1 MANNPTFEQFLKEGG
16 VKNKVAPERGAVGS
30 IFVPQ
35 AQYDRYMDPKL
46 GFDVSRDN
54 EDYYGENQ
62 GVFEKIAY
70 AVPSFVGNT
79 AINIVGNLSA
89 IPVGIVSA
97 IANQD
102 ASKLIDNSY
111 TQALDS
117 MSEGISDTFKFY
129 RTKEEEENSVLGNM
143 FGTGAANFWLND
155 FLNGASFAIGAVA
168 SEAIMTGLSAA
179 TFGGTGVAQVGMT
192 ARLINRAGKL
202 FKAADKAADAAGA
215 FKYAD
220 DAVKMGQNAT
230 EAALKAT
237 AQAQGLTSLGTLGRQ
252 LTFGT
257 AYEASVEARHH
268 MRDLKEQLIERKKAA
283 KGGAE
288 LDSFELEDIDD
299 QVKSSGTGV
308 FLSNMALLSVSNA
321 AQFNHFTYGVKN
333 LIGKNAGK
341 QVIKGLEKKAF
352 VEGADEAGKAILKP
366 AFETWGKLRKTWDV
380 VKLVKN
386 PLTEGLE
393 ESLQSVINNGFTEYS
408 MNKLNP
414 YSQKESADLIESFG
428 DAFSKQF
435 DLGNKEGWKEF
446 AVGFVLG
453 GAGIPMY
460 GRKGVDAEGKT
471 KYGFTLMGGIA
482 DDIKDRKYERE
493 QTKQYAKFYNATQSK
508 SPIDSVN
515 VVRNTVKAGIETN
528 SISKQYD
535 DHINEGNFKE
545 AKDSQEDIAF
555 SFIKA
560 AFDTGRF
567 DTRVK
572 GIADDVLAMSND
584 EFAKQFGYDN
594 LSEEELQSRKES
606 VVKTY
611 ETLANQVKDSIKLV
625 DSALPNVNESLRT
638 AIAHSLF
645 RDKRIDD
652 RISSL
657 VNRVNELGGFGYRP
671 EKLNDIIG
679 MFSKTYAFEPE
690 EGQLVNKK
698 ALDDNIKFQ
707 TLAKEYEELTA
718 PDPTLTVEESVARNK
733 KAEKVK
739 TQIEQL
745 IKKYPAIA
753 GAANIMDVTNNIN
766 EYNKF
771 LDSLNTI
778 KEAPGVNKDE
788 LDTISSDLNKL
799 FADKIRYTALHNYLF
814 TKEGQTKYDNIEQ
827 AMKEL
832 FEEAVNKTDEE
843 LNNDPTFQHKL
854 RLVLEGMGLPT
865 SLIEKGKKLN
875 LGMLKDRDQL
885 EKESAID
892 KAKTKEAK
900 KKEKDKNKANQTK
913 EEAKS
918 NINNVKTQIENEELL
933 MLISEIEQL
942 IDSIDFNNINN
953 STDINNLKENK
964 TELENFKLKLK
975 EELAKGNKDA
985 SKIQSIITS
994 IDNTVKDVN
1003 TFLSNFGKNKII
1015 ADIADKA
1022 YRHGFEN
1029 LNRNFFVPEGAS
1041 PEVAK
1046 FYEDLSKQLTA
1057 ISQEEFENAI
1067 GSKSIEIRRVSPPNA
1082 GQQYE
1087 LRNGFYYTVPQYFSL
1102 LYANGKMIGSLENP
1116 QQYMYSVEGS
1126 NDLIPI
1132 DWFSDVENPTDL
1144 FLSQIA
1150 VFNGNYVV
1158 GNKLSENAKI
1168 MVAQAKSI
1176 ISFYENVVKDNE
1188 TIPYDVI
1195 NQYFNLSKSASR
1207 TDGISRTLEDV
1218 FFSGKINLPEIN
1230 IDGNNIDG
1238 IVLIESIGG
1247 ELKYNV
1253 VDAEGNKTTIPPTH
1267 ELYKILQEDDVK
1279 EVLYAFLKFGSYV
1292 IFNPNNK
1299 KLYPAELGKAEN
1311 WGEGSAQILNVLN
1324 SISTIDI
1331 SEENYEELLKD
1342 IPQDSNGNYLIKV
1355 PGTGE
1360 VLVKLFKSKPG
1371 QQYISARINFSFSE
1385 QANTPDGKLFIPTR
1399 PTNDKQLFPFGNIDV
1414 VVEKSVNRETGKN
1427 SLKITVQFPDK
1438 LNPKKF
1444 GFIDFYLDEENCV
1457 IENNNIVGFKLD
1469 MDKEF
1474 TLYPYTLNNASK
1486 GVAKAKPVVCKSFAD
1501 LFKHI
1506 NDNREAYSSV
1516 RNLDGLQNCEIN
1528 IKEEDQERSGFKLV
1542 DTNPVKLTVKEN
1554 PDGAIKIVPKNTG
1567 IISKPASK
1575 KVEKTSTIKAKGK
1588 PESVKNAP
1596 EPVIEEPT
1604 STTTTTPSAND
1615 NTIQPVSIN
1624 GEIVDFTISEIKAF
1638 IDELSKSIS
1647 DPKHEPNVQVLSNLA
1662 KHPFLNSFIKEY
1674 VQLYQAG
1681 VAKDIRNITSKMKK
1695 TDFYSEVIPQLLVK
1709 FEDIIKTSE
1718 TTPTPTPSTS
1728 TDIITDEVYNSFIDK
1743 NIVPENILNS
1753 IADKVM
1759 KRETLSQ
1766 RETAIFTGKTSEINE
1781 IIRNKATTAT
1791 APTSTDARADIE
1803 RRREETKNSIKEGFN
1818 GGKTWEYTGQFNDQ
1832 ATKEKIYEVF
1842 QDEYTKEQLIN
1853 EIDAKY
1859 NAELAALDNTSNIES
1874 KTKEQLFP
1882 IDSLHKGEQSGDTL
1896 KVIGYT
1902 KDGVRFEIQ
1911 TEGTL
1916 KPKRNVSFSELKR
1929 LIKEGKLTALE
1940 GGITVET
1947 ETPKKSV
1954 QSSKTNL
1961 INRKKS
1967 ATKNNENPD
1976 NQPPFSM
1983 FNENELEESSISYE
1997 QAVRN
2002 IAELLPDTIDIRD
2015 INEVIGKL
2023 SANGVPAG
2031 VLFNRIIYLSKN
2043 FRNKGTEYHEAF
2055 HAVFRLLFNDQ
2066 EIANVLQLA
2075 SVKYG
2080 IPTIDQLL
2088 DLRDRSAEYNDF
2100 TQEQLTQLWY
2110 EEKLA
2115 DDFAKYATSNGT
2127 KKDLPN
2133 GFFAKLWALIKSF
2146 IGITKSTDD
2155 SVEKYFDNILNKSY
2169 KNRQVRTT
2177 AFPTLINISV
2187 FDLYKNSDGLN
2198 ITSAQS
2204 QRITA
2209 QTLKE
2214 VLVAAQRNGV
2224 DLNDI
2229 QDELIIDAFK
2239 DVINSKYDPDLYWDY
2254 LMDMPDYKR
2263 EAIEDRIGVFYETLY
2278 RVNDE
2283 GDGWVEHDKNFP
2295 TIVNE
2300 IRKKLKYYEEIVNET
2315 WDVSENEEETP
2326 DQLSSIESYKVG
2338 GFSSAP
2344 AFMRYFMST
2353 VELKEDVFG
2362 IGVDVESLSDSE
2374 QDFFTTTA
2382 DGYKIYNGVLS
2393 RVSDLRKDQI
2403 LPALMSMVNNKN
2415 IEAFRQKLLT
2425 EVLKEYYF
2433 NTGNRRMAFEA
2444 SYMNYDPEVHTHEEL
2459 SKTAL
2464 YNMFLRT
2471 FDKAR
2476 INPTTTYVDQKSGSK
2491 KDGTSISIGRANL
2504 RGVDQKQLEQW
2515 DINWSVKKRN
2525 FKDKSEIL
2533 SVLNNIK
2540 AQFESNP
2547 MTFETLNEVVTNIK
2561 SSFSELGVELHE
2573 DYIKAS
2579 LLSVNRKLL
2588 NQKVKEDDVFSKEA
2602 LLFLSTVPGS
2612 LKRIDS
2618 KMLTGMIA
2626 SANSLST
2633 NLNLFANIST
2643 VTNDDDVLVDTITQ
2657 ANTRYR
2663 QMAEGNAFFDENV
2676 VEANYRNAD
2685 GETVY
2690 SFVEKSYITTFVK
2703 QAKDIFSE
2711 VFDEIET
2718 NPDFTEEDASDML
2731 LEKMIDAEFFTQDD
2745 YYLAKSRVRLL
2756 MHNFLLKNKKER
2768 DIFLSNLD
2776 IKFIDGLVDRPLKKE
2791 KGEINTDISKGKGFD
2806 RRASTYGSMSVR
2818 DKLLY
2823 NIFNYVNS
2831 ASIVDEE
2838 TVGTKKQTKIEIF
2851 SQSIGV
2857 QSDKNTHFLIDFIK
2871 KNYVTIND
2879 FTTGFYESVND
2890 LIRGEYNR
2898 IVELQKES
2906 KDLFEYRTTGKK
2918 APWIQKS
2925 NLEIGYEDFHYIRK
2939 NGVDYYIVDGQV
2951 KGIDRDGNVVESQD
2965 VTLDNFRGLQLYNF
2979 NPARYALTNPDIAE
2993 QLEALR
2999 NGAINNLPFPGLDV
3013 SKGGIK
3019 MIMDFQFERFKKML
3033 FSTKINALS
3042 EVKTDGGETLIIQR
3056 QQILPSQ
3063 LFSKTSVKI
3072 GGIKQPV
3079 SVLNENMLKNYFFNY
3094 YLNNMAFSQMLR
3106 GDKYLSVSDPTN
3118 GVKRESKN
3126 NASGPNMGVGQTNV
3140 SIIDPTKELLD
3151 DLERTGVKID
3161 PNRSIERA
3169 DAQGIARMDW
3179 HQTYLRALGKQDIRI
3194 KQIYRKYEKTGV
3206 LSEQDSNYL
3215 ESKGALMQT
3224 LKLVYSADK
3233 YLKMSVTFLNRRDT
3247 STVLPQNEVLFK
3259 TLIDAKHAAEDNN
3272 NFLPTNFFDDTTL
3285 ESLGLTPNATVES
3298 ISEKL
3303 RELYVPLVGREQ
3315 LHDLLNSMEST
3326 NTDFTVY
3333 KSGSKTVNKDVG
3345 YYHNG
3350 QWVLKPSAFTN
3361 SNLREQVVTENL
3373 KDSGIDGTQKNQL
3386 ITSEQFGDAETT
3398 FNDKRIKVSNAVSA
3412 HDKHLANRIKLQYEQ
3427 LKSMVVNKNGKAVW
3441 DYILDEFIN
3450 DLNSSGKN
3458 PLVLEYAK
3466 AIKNEQGFT
3475 NSPEYNL
3482 NHPFVEGL
3490 FQQSFLSFA
3499 SKNSTK
3505 SKANLIKFTLV
3516 SDDMIS
3522 MVRDTSYY
3530 VDKEVVAL
3538 GDSILNN
3545 KLNKNG
3551 TVSNLTEQEQ
3561 EFVDNNLELEKY
3573 NNNYELAYANWRS
3586 ENVNETVLSKRD
3598 LVRLTQ
3604 GRYTPNGE
3612 ITTSRLKHRVLGE
3625 DGKYY
3630 SECIVSEW
3638 FLKKYGLKVGD
3649 RIPDRLLKMLG
3660 VRIPTQDKHSMVS
3673 LRIAGFKPGIHGND
3687 IHVPMEVLYLSGA
3700 DFDIDA
3706 LYTRIIAKLA
3716 NKNKFFGDYIKSSNY
3731 NDALETAFEEFVDDV
3746 KSNKI
3751 YKKNLRIA
3759 LQNSEIIRDYNKL
3772 LNVLNNAFEEI
3783 NKRSIEEKNQN
3794 FAESLNVG
3802 SLIELNDQQYRI
3814 EDITPDNITLLD
3826 LDTNVSTTFPI
3837 DQFNSQFAENTESQF
3852 EKVTRESKELF
3863 DQLPE
3868 EIKVK
3873 YRERR
3878 NLLREFGNSVFNN
3891 FISDIELTTRL
3902 LETEL
3907 YGEDPLLQAF
3917 GESLQNILN
3926 EFGIPSSNLIT
3937 SLFNTHNDH
3946 LHTVILPKAFSAA
3959 SGINPDISEFE
3970 GKYGRT
3976 IRNNMQAYTEG
3987 RVDDITPITISE
3999 TNNILLELEMGLV
4012 HNSGNKEISGTPA
4025 TISPLREIEKELASS
4040 GVLTDSEHYGEDSPL
4055 DHFSFNESIEQG
4067 KKGIGIVAVSNI
4079 LAQLLYKNNIS
4090 IRRTEKGYVINPIF
4104 NTKTGFSDNQTA
4116 LEEILNDGG
4125 IRKNDIKST
4134 VLSAMTD
4141 NAKEVLAGVFNLNGD
4156 TLGVFDTLLDMGVT
4170 LRKSA
4175 FFTRQPILVALSAIN
4190 SNNNSVI
4197 LSSTDITKKKNKQK
4211 GKFSND
4217 EDVLLA
4223 ETLLDATPKNEL
4235 SEFEGATSDEILT
4248 EENLKNAILFETH
4261 MNNVDDLIKYNVSFT
4276 IKGTVYGVDPN
4287 NLEES
4292 IEEMKEFYNRIQ
4304 MSTYNEYNK
4313 AKKINNYLF
4322 NMTKILSLS
4331 KGFPSSFGDIDII
4344 KKSLNDLGIKVSEGN
4359 PLNLNSYELSY
4370 VDGYDYNVSDFPLT
4384 NILELIQNSNLITT
4398 NIQAMYAVSDVSK
4411 EFFIMNT
4418 DAARKVYSSVIKSVG
4433 SVYGAYAREEL
4444 SKIYPTV
4451 LSALVLAA
4459 YRKQIS
4465 DGTITTK
4472 LKMQSNTGNPHL
4484 NSVFDLSPLF
4494 DIKGNRELL
4503 NRARRSNEADV
4514 NLLLKTMGYTTTSY
4528 KGVQGSALENREVGR
4543 FIGDSISKR
4552 NPEYAME
4559 LVDAYTRLINNPE
4572 TRDLAFAIFNQILLR
4587 DGMMFT
4593 RDSLIRHINPSFMKS
4608 LHNTMNDMHEG
4619 LLELEGVTNQ
4629 EDRNEM
4635 FIYLFGMEE
4644 IALTDMIQKLI
4655 LQSTQFQNILTRLDA
4670 KALASVQRSHF
4681 KSLDAILEESKK
4693 DKETEEESSE
4703 KKDMV
4708 SLLREFAENLKS
4720 EKGNAKESTSSALY
4734 PYSQKDAG
4742 KVRLSDTEVS
4752 KYTSNDSP
4760 IRMLENENKDKYMVL
4775 DIFAGLNLPEAKDSK
4790 GAIVNQNLKTIKN
4803 SGLAKIGY
4811 EVVEE
4816 TGAIHRHLILSPI
4829 IKSDGKI
4836 YKLIKFVSAT
4846 KVNGKN
4852 NSIIWNPVSSY
4863 DQLPD
4868 GIKRFAEK
4876 KIFDAE
4882 TALDYKQEF
4891 IFTEEE
4897 IEELKKDFS
4906 TDKLIEQFNKKFY
4919 DHVNPNMLPKGVKAV
4934 YVETDSIGTKEIS
4947 TIAGTVEQW
4956 LDLKKNKPS
4965 YEIPAAPE
4973 FESAPGDNFYGE
4985 NKIVKQRE
4993 DEQREDEMSN
5003 DSKDPFSC

>member
-1 MANNPTFEQFLKEGG
+1 
-16 VKNKVAPERGAVGS
+16 
-30 IFVPQ
+30 
-35 AQYDRYMDPKL
+35 
-46 GFDVSRDN
+46 
-54 EDYYGENQ
+54 
-62 GVFEKIAY
+62 
-70 AVPSFVGNT
+70 
-79 AINIVGNLSA
+79 
-89 IPVGIVSA
+89 
-97 IANQD
+97 
-102 ASKLIDNSY
+102 
-111 TQALDS
+111 
-117 MSEGISDTFKFY
+117 
-129 RTKEEEENSVLGNM
+129 
-143 FGTGAANFWLND
+143 
-155 FLNGASFAIGAVA
+155 
-168 SEAIMTGLSAA
+168 
-179 TFGGTGVAQVGMT
+179 
-192 ARLINRAGKL
+192 
-202 FKAADKAADAAGA
+202 
-215 FKYAD
+215 
-220 DAVKMGQNAT
+220 
-230 EAALKAT
+230 
-237 AQAQGLTSLGTLGRQ
+237 
-252 LTFGT
+252 
-257 AYEASVEARHH
+257 
-268 MRDLKEQLIERKKAA
+268 
-283 KGGAE
+283 
-288 LDSFELEDIDD
+288 
-299 QVKSSGTGV
+299 
-308 FLSNMALLSVSNA
+308 
-321 AQFNHFTYGVKN
+321 
-333 LIGKNAGK
+333 
-341 QVIKGLEKKAF
+341 
-352 VEGADEAGKAILKP
+352 
-366 AFETWGKLRKTWDV
+366 
-380 VKLVKN
+380 
-386 PLTEGLE
+386 
-393 ESLQSVINNGFTEYS
+393 
-408 MNKLNP
+408 
-414 YSQKESADLIESFG
+414 
-428 DAFSKQF
+428 
-435 DLGNKEGWKEF
+435 
-446 AVGFVLG
+446 
-453 GAGIPMY
+453 
-460 GRKGVDAEGKT
+460 
-471 KYGFTLMGGIA
+471 
-482 DDIKDRKYERE
+482 
-493 QTKQYAKFYNATQSK
+493 
-508 SPIDSVN
+508 
-515 VVRNTVKAGIETN
+515 
-528 SISKQYD
+528 
-535 DHINEGNFKE
+535 
-545 AKDSQEDIAF
+545 
-555 SFIKA
+555 
-560 AFDTGRF
+560 
-567 DTRVK
+567 
-572 GIADDVLAMSND
+572 
-584 EFAKQFGYDN
+584 
-594 LSEEELQSRKES
+594 
-606 VVKTY
+606 
-611 ETLANQVKDSIKLV
+611 
-625 DSALPNVNESLRT
+625 
-638 AIAHSLF
+638 
-645 RDKRIDD
+645 
-652 RISSL
+652 
-657 VNRVNELGGFGYRP
+657 
-671 EKLNDIIG
+671 
-679 MFSKTYAFEPE
+679 
-690 EGQLVNKK
+690 
-698 ALDDNIKFQ
+698 
-707 TLAKEYEELTA
+707 
-718 PDPTLTVEESVARNK
+718 
-733 KAEKVK
+733 
-739 TQIEQL
+739 
-745 IKKYPAIA
+745 
-753 GAANIMDVTNNIN
+753 
-766 EYNKF
+766 
-771 LDSLNTI
+771 
-778 KEAPGVNKDE
+778 
-788 LDTISSDLNKL
+788 
-799 FADKIRYTALHNYLF
+799 
-814 TKEGQTKYDNIEQ
+814 
-827 AMKEL
+827 
-832 FEEAVNKTDEE
+832 
-843 LNNDPTFQHKL
+843 
-854 RLVLEGMGLPT
+854 
-865 SLIEKGKKLN
+865 
-875 LGMLKDRDQL
+875 
-885 EKESAID
+885 
-892 KAKTKEAK
+892 
-900 KKEKDKNKANQTK
+900 
-913 EEAKS
+913 
-918 NINNVKTQIENEELL
+918 
-933 MLISEIEQL
+933 
-942 IDSIDFNNINN
+942 
-953 STDINNLKENK
+953 
-964 TELENFKLKLK
+964 
-975 EELAKGNKDA
+975 
-985 SKIQSIITS
+985 
-994 IDNTVKDVN
+994 
-1003 TFLSNFGKNKII
+1003 
-1015 ADIADKA
+1015 
-1022 YRHGFEN
+1022 
-1029 LNRNFFVPEGAS
+1029 
-1041 PEVAK
+1041 
-1046 FYEDLSKQLTA
+1046 
-1057 ISQEEFENAI
+1057 
-1067 GSKSIEIRRVSPPNA
+1067 
-1082 GQQYE
+1082 
-1087 LRNGFYYTVPQYFSL
+1087 
-1102 LYANGKMIGSLENP
+1102 
-1116 QQYMYSVEGS
+1116 
-1126 NDLIPI
+1126 
-1132 DWFSDVENPTDL
+1132 
-1144 FLSQIA
+1144 
-1150 VFNGNYVV
+1150 
-1158 GNKLSENAKI
+1158 
-1168 MVAQAKSI
+1168 
-1176 ISFYENVVKDNE
+1176 
-1188 TIPYDVI
+1188 
-1195 NQYFNLSKSASR
+1195 
-1207 TDGISRTLEDV
+1207 
-1218 FFSGKINLPEIN
+1218 
-1230 IDGNNIDG
+1230 
-1238 IVLIESIGG
+1238 
-1247 ELKYNV
+1247 
-1253 VDAEGNKTTIPPTH
+1253 
-1267 ELYKILQEDDVK
+1267 
-1279 EVLYAFLKFGSYV
+1279 
-1292 IFNPNNK
+1292 
-1299 KLYPAELGKAEN
+1299 
-1311 WGEGSAQILNVLN
+1311 
-1324 SISTIDI
+1324 
-1331 SEENYEELLKD
+1331 
-1342 IPQDSNGNYLIKV
+1342 
-1355 PGTGE
+1355 
-1360 VLVKLFKSKPG
+1360 
-1371 QQYISARINFSFSE
+1371 
-1385 QANTPDGKLFIPTR
+1385 
-1399 PTNDKQLFPFGNIDV
+1399 
-1414 VVEKSVNRETGKN
+1414 
-1427 SLKITVQFPDK
+1427 
-1438 LNPKKF
+1438 
-1444 GFIDFYLDEENCV
+1444 
-1457 IENNNIVGFKLD
+1457 
-1469 MDKEF
+1469 
-1474 TLYPYTLNNASK
+1474 
-1486 GVAKAKPVVCKSFAD
+1486 
-1501 LFKHI
+1501 
-1506 NDNREAYSSV
+1506 
-1516 RNLDGLQNCEIN
+1516 
-1528 IKEEDQERSGFKLV
+1528 
-1542 DTNPVKLTVKEN
+1542 
-1554 PDGAIKIVPKNTG
+1554 
-1567 IISKPASK
+1567 
-1575 KVEKTSTIKAKGK
+1575 
-1588 PESVKNAP
+1588 
-1596 EPVIEEPT
+1596 
-1604 STTTTTPSAND
+1604 
-1615 NTIQPVSIN
+1615 
-1624 GEIVDFTISEIKAF
+1624 
-1638 IDELSKSIS
+1638 
-1647 DPKHEPNVQVLSNLA
+1647 
-1662 KHPFLNSFIKEY
+1662 
-1674 VQLYQAG
+1674 
-1681 VAKDIRNITSKMKK
+1681 
-1695 TDFYSEVIPQLLVK
+1695 
-1709 FEDIIKTSE
+1709 
-1718 TTPTPTPSTS
+1718 
-1728 TDIITDEVYNSFIDK
+1728 
-1743 NIVPENILNS
+1743 
-1753 IADKVM
+1753 
-1759 KRETLSQ
+1759 
-1766 RETAIFTGKTSEINE
+1766 
-1781 IIRNKATTAT
+1781 
-1791 APTSTDARADIE
+1791 
-1803 RRREETKNSIKEGFN
+1803 
-1818 GGKTWEYTGQFNDQ
+1818 
-1832 ATKEKIYEVF
+1832 
-1842 QDEYTKEQLIN
+1842 
-1853 EIDAKY
+1853 
-1859 NAELAALDNTSNIES
+1859 
-1874 KTKEQLFP
+1874 
-1882 IDSLHKGEQSGDTL
+1882 
-1896 KVIGYT
+1896 
-1902 KDGVRFEIQ
+1902 
-1911 TEGTL
+1911 
-1916 KPKRNVSFSELKR
+1916 
-1929 LIKEGKLTALE
+1929 
-1940 GGITVET
+1940 
-1947 ETPKKSV
+1947 
-1954 QSSKTNL
+1954 
-1961 INRKKS
+1961 
-1967 ATKNNENPD
+1967 
-1976 NQPPFSM
+1976 
-1983 FNENELEESSISYE
+1983 
-1997 QAVRN
+1997 
-2002 IAELLPDTIDIRD
+2002 
-2015 INEVIGKL
+2015 
-2023 SANGVPAG
+2023 
-2031 VLFNRIIYLSKN
+2031 
-2043 FRNKGTEYHEAF
+2043 
-2055 HAVFRLLFNDQ
+2055 
-2066 EIANVLQLA
+2066 
-2075 SVKYG
+2075 
-2080 IPTIDQLL
+2080 
-2088 DLRDRSAEYNDF
+2088 
-2100 TQEQLTQLWY
+2100 
-2110 EEKLA
+2110 
-2115 DDFAKYATSNGT
+2115 
-2127 KKDLPN
+2127 
-2133 GFFAKLWALIKSF
+2133 
-2146 IGITKSTDD
+2146 
-2155 SVEKYFDNILNKSY
+2155 
-2169 KNRQVRTT
+2169 
-2177 AFPTLINISV
+2177 
-2187 FDLYKNSDGLN
+2187 
-2198 ITSAQS
+2198 
-2204 QRITA
+2204 
-2209 QTLKE
+2209 
-2214 VLVAAQRNGV
+2214 
-2224 DLNDI
+2224 
-2229 QDELIIDAFK
+2229 
-2239 DVINSKYDPDLYWDY
+2239 
-2254 LMDMPDYKR
+2254 
-2263 EAIEDRIGVFYETLY
+2263 
-2278 RVNDE
+2278 
-2283 GDGWVEHDKNFP
+2283 
-2295 TIVNE
+2295 
-2300 IRKKLKYYEEIVNET
+2300 
-2315 WDVSENEEETP
+2315 
-2326 DQLSSIESYKVG
+2326 
-2338 GFSSAP
+2338 
-2344 AFMRYFMST
+2344 
-2353 VELKEDVFG
+2353 
-2362 IGVDVESLSDSE
+2362 
-2374 QDFFTTTA
+2374 
-2382 DGYKIYNGVLS
+2382 
-2393 RVSDLRKDQI
+2393 
-2403 LPALMSMVNNKN
+2403 
-2415 IEAFRQKLLT
+2415 
-2425 EVLKEYYF
+2425 
-2433 NTGNRRMAFEA
+2433 
-2444 SYMNYDPEVHTHEEL
+2444 
-2459 SKTAL
+2459 
-2464 YNMFLRT
+2464 
-2471 FDKAR
+2471 
-2476 INPTTTYVDQKSGSK
+2476 
-2491 KDGTSISIGRANL
+2491 
-2504 RGVDQKQLEQW
+2504 
-2515 DINWSVKKRN
+2515 
-2525 FKDKSEIL
+2525 
-2533 SVLNNIK
+2533 
-2540 AQFESNP
+2540 
-2547 MTFETLNEVVTNIK
+2547 
-2561 SSFSELGVELHE
+2561 
-2573 DYIKAS
+2573 
-2579 LLSVNRKLL
+2579 
-2588 NQKVKEDDVFSKEA
+2588 
-2602 LLFLSTVPGS
+2602 
-2612 LKRIDS
+2612 
-2618 KMLTGMIA
+2618 
-2626 SANSLST
+2626 
-2633 NLNLFANIST
+2633 
-2643 VTNDDDVLVDTITQ
+2643 
-2657 ANTRYR
+2657 
-2663 QMAEGNAFFDENV
+2663 
-2676 VEANYRNAD
+2676 
-2685 GETVY
+2685 
-2690 SFVEKSYITTFVK
+2690 
-2703 QAKDIFSE
+2703 
-2711 VFDEIET
+2711 
-2718 NPDFTEEDASDML
+2718 ML

-2768 DIFLSNLD
+2768 TIFLNNLD

-2831 ASIVDEE
+2831 ASVVDEE
-2838 TVGTKKQTKIEIF
+2838 TVGTTKVTKTEIF

-2871 KNYVTIND
+2871 KNYVTVND
-2879 FTTGFYESVND
+2879 FTTEFYESVNG
-2890 LIRGEYNR
+2890 LIKGEYNR

-2918 APWIQKS
+2918 ASWIQKS

-2965 VTLDNFRGLQLYNF
+2965 VTLDNFRGLQIYNF
-2979 NPARYALTNPDIAE
+2979 NPARYALTNPAIAE

-3013 SKGGIK
+3013 SKAGIK

-3033 FSTKINALS
+3033 FTTKINALS

-3063 LFSKTSVKI
+3063 LFNGGTRVKI
-3072 GGIKQPV
+3072 GGVKQTV

-3161 PNRSIERA
+3161 PNKSIERA

-3206 LSEQDSNYL
+3206 LSEEDSNYL

-3272 NFLPTNFFDDTTL
+3272 NFLPANFFDDTTL

-3412 HDKHLANRIKLQYEQ
+3412 HDKHLANRIKLQYNQ

-3482 NHPFVEGL
+3482 NHPFVETL

-3522 MVRDTSYY
+3522 MVRDTIYY

-3604 GRYTPNGE
+3604 GRYNPNGE

-3746 KSNKI
+3746 KNNKI
-3751 YKKNLRIA
+3751 YKKNLKIA

-3891 FISDIELTTRL
+3891 FISDIELTNRL

-3907 YGEDPLLQAF
+3907 YGEDVLLQAF

-3987 RVDDITPITISE
+3987 RVDAITPITISE
-3999 TNNILLELEMGLV
+3999 TNNILLELEIGLV

-4025 TISPLREIEKELASS
+4025 TLSPLREIERELASN

-4090 IRRTEKGYVINPIF
+4090 IRRSGEGYVIDPIF

-4125 IRKNDIKST
+4125 LRKNDIKST

-4141 NAKEVLAGVFNLNGD
+4141 NAKEVLAGVFNLNGQ

-4175 FFTRQPILVALSAIN
+4175 FFTRQPILVALSAMK

-4211 GKFSND
+4211 GKFSN
-4217 EDVLLA
+4217 EDDILLA
-4223 ETLLDATPKNEL
+4223 ETLLDAAPKNEIPEL
-4235 SEFEGATSDEILT
+4235 DEATSDEVLT

-4261 MNNVDDLIKYNVSFT
+4261 MNNVDDLIKYNVSFA
-4276 IKGTVYGVDPN
+4276 IKGTVYSIDPN

-4292 IEEMKEFYNRIQ
+4292 MEEMKEVYNNIQ
-4304 MSTYNEYNK
+4304 ISTYNEY
-4313 AKKINNYLF
+4313 KKTKKVSDYLF
-4322 NMTKILSLS
+4322 AMTRVLSLS
-4331 KGFPSSFGDIDII
+4331 KGFPSSFSDIEDI
-4344 KKSLNDLGIKVSEGN
+4344 KNALTDLGIKVSEGN

-4370 VDGYDYNVSDFPLT
+4370 VDEYQYNVSDYPLT
-4384 NILELIQNSNLITT
+4384 NILELLQNSELITT
-4398 NIQAMYAVSDVSK
+4398 NIQAMYAVSDISK

-4418 DAARKVYSSVIKSVG
+4418 DAARKIYSSIVKGLGTI
-4433 SVYGAYAREEL
+4433 YGGYGKEEL

-4484 NSVFDLSPLF
+4484 TSVFDLSPLF

-4572 TRDLAFAIFNQILLR
+4572 TRELAFAIFNQILLR

-4655 LQSTQFQNILTRLDA
+4655 LQSTQFQNTLVRLDA

-4681 KSLDAILEESKK
+4681 KSLDAILEDSKK
-4693 DKETEEESSE
+4693 DKAKETQEESSE

-4742 KVRLSDTEVS
+4742 KIKLSDLEVS

-4760 IRMLENENKDKYMVL
+4760 IRILENENKDKYIVL
-4775 DIFAGLNLPEAKDSK
+4775 DIFAGMNLPDAVDSK
-4790 GAIVNQNLKTIKN
+4790 GEIVNQNLKTIKN

-4811 EVVEE
+4811 KTVEE

-4846 KVNGKN
+4846 KIDGKN

-4919 DHVNPNMLPKGVKAV
+4919 DHVNSDMLPKGVKAV

-4973 FESAPGDNFYGE
+4973 FESAPDDNFYGE
-4985 NKIVKQRE
+4985 NKRVR
-4993 DEQREDEMSN
+4993 QREDEMSN
-5003 DSKDPFSC
+5003 DSENPFGC

>member
-16 VKNKVAPERGAVGS
+16 VKNKVAPERGAVGGM
-30 IFVPQ
+30 FVPQ

-117 MSEGISDTFKFY
+117 MSEGLSDTFKFY

-155 FLNGASFAIGAVA
+155 FLNGASFAIGAIA
-168 SEAIMTGLSAA
+168 SEAIMTGLTAA
-179 TFGGTGVAQVGMT
+179 TFGGTGVAQAGMT

-202 FKAADKAADAAGA
+202 FKTADKAADAAGA

-268 MRDLKEQLIERKKAA
+268 MRDLKEQLIEQKKAA
-283 KGGAE
+283 KGGVE

-341 QVIKGLEKKAF
+341 QVIKGLEKEAF
-352 VEGADEAGKAILKP
+352 VEGVDEAGKAILKP

-435 DLGNKEGWKEF
+435 DLGNKEAWKEF

-843 LNNDPTFQHKL
+843 LNNDPTFRHKL
-854 RLVLEGMGLPT
+854 RLVLEGMGLPA

-913 EEAKS
+913 EEAKN

-942 IDSIDFNNINN
+942 IDSIDFNSINN
-953 STDINNLKENK
+953 STDINNLKESK

-1015 ADIADKA
+1015 ADIAEKA

-1029 LNRNFFVPEGAS
+1029 LNRNFFVPEGAT

-1102 LYANGKMIGSLENP
+1102 MYANGKMVGSLENP

-1126 NDLIPI
+1126 NNLIPI
-1132 DWFSDVENPTDL
+1132 DWFSDVENPSDL

-1158 GNKLSENAKI
+1158 GNKLSQNAKI

-1267 ELYKILQEDDVK
+1267 ELYKILQEEDVK

-1311 WGEGSAQILNVLN
+1311 WGEGSTQILNVLN

-1506 NDNREAYSSV
+1506 NDNRGAYSSV
-1516 RNLDGLQNCEIN
+1516 KNLGGLQNCEIN

-1542 DTNPVKLTVKEN
+1542 DSNPVKLTVREN

-1575 KVEKTSTIKAKGK
+1575 KVEKTSTIKAEDQ
-1588 PESVKNAP
+1588 PVSAKNAT
-1596 EPVIEEPT
+1596 EPVIEEPAST
-1604 STTTTTPSAND
+1604 TTTTTPSAND
-1615 NTIQPVSIN
+1615 NTIEPVIIN
-1624 GEIVDFTISEIKAF
+1624 GESFDFTISEIKTF

-1647 DPKHEPNVQVLSNLA
+1647 DPKHEPNVQVLTTLA

-1674 VQLYQAG
+1674 LQLYQPAAARG
-1681 VAKDIRNITSKMKK
+1681 IKNINSKMKS
-1695 TDFYSEVIPQLLVK
+1695 TDFYSQVIPSLVVK
-1709 FEDIIKTSE
+1709 FEDTIKKLE
-1718 TTPTPTPSTS
+1718 TTPTPTPVAPTTEFKTIDDIKTYFFNKNPGLFGGDLNSALTMNDWTLVS
-1728 TDIITDEVYNSFIDK
+1728 SSLSKGATQEELNMLDVINGRTDISS
-1743 NIVPENILNS
+1743 LQS
-1753 IADKVM
+1753 
-1759 KRETLSQ
+1759 
-1766 RETAIFTGKTSEINE
+1766 
-1781 IIRNKATTAT
+1781 T
-1791 APTSTDARADIE
+1791 APVSTDAKADVE
-1803 RRREETKNSIKEGFN
+1803 RRRKISTTSDKNGQAIEGMSTIIGDGTEGYYYDINGNEKVVSGKDLKDTKAKLNAL
-1818 GGKTWEYTGQFNDQ
+1818 YD
-1832 ATKEKIYEVF
+1832 AEV
-1842 QDEYTKEQLIN
+1842 
-1853 EIDAKY
+1853 
-1859 NAELAALDNTSNIES
+1859 AAL
-1874 KTKEQLFP
+1874 Q
-1882 IDSLHKGEQSGDTL
+1882 
-1896 KVIGYT
+1896 
-1902 KDGVRFEIQ
+1902 
-1911 TEGTL
+1911 GT
-1916 KPKRNVSFSELKR
+1916 
-1929 LIKEGKLTALE
+1929 T
-1940 GGITVET
+1940 TVET

-1983 FNENELEESSISYE
+1983 FNENDLEESSISYE

-2075 SVKYG
+2075 AVKYG
-2080 IPTIDQLL
+2080 TPTIDQLL

-2177 AFPTLINISV
+2177 AFPTLVNISV

-2283 GDGWVEHDKNFP
+2283 GDGWMEHDKNFP

-2491 KDGTSISIGRANL
+2491 KAGTSISIGRANL

-2547 MTFETLNEVVTNIK
+2547 ITFETLNEVVTNIK

-2768 DIFLSNLD
+2768 DIFLNNLD

-2838 TVGTKKQTKIEIF
+2838 TVGTTKVTKTEIF

-2879 FTTGFYESVND
+2879 FTTEFYESVNG

-2918 APWIQKS
+2918 ASWIQKS

-2951 KGIDRDGNVVESQD
+2951 KGVDRDGNVVESQN
-2965 VTLDNFRGLQLYNF
+2965 VTLDNFRGLQIYNF

-3072 GGIKQPV
+3072 NGVKQPV

-3206 LSEQDSNYL
+3206 LSEEDSNYL

-3350 QWVLKPSAFTN
+3350 EWVLKPSAFTN

-3412 HDKHLANRIKLQYEQ
+3412 HDKHLANRIKLQYNQ

-3482 NHPFVEGL
+3482 NHPFVETL

-3522 MVRDTSYY
+3522 MVRDTTYY

-3586 ENVNETVLSKRD
+3586 ENVSETVLSKRD

-3604 GRYTPNGE
+3604 GRYNPNGE

-3746 KSNKI
+3746 KNNKI
-3751 YKKNLRIA
+3751 YKKNLKIA

-3783 NKRSIEEKNQN
+3783 NKRSIEEKNEN

-3907 YGEDPLLQAF
+3907 YGEDVLLQAF

-3987 RVDDITPITISE
+3987 RVDAITPITISE

-4025 TISPLREIEKELASS
+4025 TLSPLRDIEKELASN

-4090 IRRTEKGYVINPIF
+4090 IRRSGEGYVIDPIF

-4141 NAKEVLAGVFNLNGD
+4141 NAKEVLAGVFNLNGQ

-4175 FFTRQPILVALSAIN
+4175 FFTRQPVLVALSAMK

-4211 GKFSND
+4211 GKFSNED
-4217 EDVLLA
+4217 DVLLA
-4223 ETLLDATPKNEL
+4223 ETLLDAAPKNGIPEL
-4235 SEFEGATSDEILT
+4235 DEATSDEVLT

-4261 MNNVDDLIKYNVSFT
+4261 MNNVDDLIKYNVSFA
-4276 IKGTVYGVDPN
+4276 IKGTVYGIDPN
-4287 NLEES
+4287 NLQES
-4292 IEEMKEFYNRIQ
+4292 MEEMKEVYNNIQ
-4304 MSTYNEYNK
+4304 LGTYNEY
-4313 AKKINNYLF
+4313 KKTKKVSDYLF
-4322 NMTKILSLS
+4322 AMTRVLSLS
-4331 KGFPSSFGDIDII
+4331 KGFPSSFSDIEDI
-4344 KKSLNDLGIKVSEGN
+4344 KNALTDLGIKVSEGN
-4359 PLNLNSYELSY
+4359 PLNLNSYQLSY
-4370 VDGYDYNVSDFPLT
+4370 VDGYQHNVSDYPLT
-4384 NILELIQNSNLITT
+4384 NILELLQNSELITT
-4398 NIQAMYAVSDVSK
+4398 NIQAMYAVSDISK

-4418 DAARKVYSSVIKSVG
+4418 DAARKIYSSIVKGLGTI
-4433 SVYGAYAREEL
+4433 YGGYGKEEL

-4451 LSALVLAA
+4451 LSALALAA

-4494 DIKGNRELL
+4494 DIEGNRKLL
-4503 NRARRSNEADV
+4503 DRARRSNEADV

-4528 KGVQGSALENREVGR
+4528 KGVEGSALENREVGR

-4619 LLELEGVTNQ
+4619 LLELEGVTDQ

-4655 LQSTQFQNILTRLDA
+4655 LQSTQFQNTLARLDA

-4681 KSLDAILEESKK
+4681 KSLDVILEDAKK
-4693 DKETEEESSE
+4693 DKAKETQEESSE

-4742 KVRLSDTEVS
+4742 KIKLSDTEVS

-4846 KVNGKN
+4846 KVDGKN

-4919 DHVNPNMLPKGVKAV
+4919 DHVNSDMLPKGVKAV

-4965 YEIPAAPE
+4965 YQIPAAPE
-4973 FESAPGDNFYGE
+4973 FESAPDDNFYGE

-5003 DSKDPFSC
+5003 DSEDPFGC